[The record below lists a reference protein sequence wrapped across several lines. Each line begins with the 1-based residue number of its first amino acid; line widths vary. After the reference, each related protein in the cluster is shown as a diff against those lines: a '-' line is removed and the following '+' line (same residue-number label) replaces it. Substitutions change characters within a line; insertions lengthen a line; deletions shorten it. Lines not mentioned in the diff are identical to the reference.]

1 MSSPEIIDLNDLLS
15 PVSEENPAGSDIRKD
30 SSPTSNYYLIKDARN
45 SARAAERNSLF
56 DGGSDEAN
64 ENWRKIIDLAPKILR
79 EDAKDLEIA
88 SWYTEAL
95 IRRYGFQGLRD
106 GFTLISGL
114 IEHFWEH
121 LHPEPDEDGIE
132 TRVASLTGLN
142 GEGAEGVLIPPIRN
156 TPITQDLEP
165 GPFTIWQYRQ
175 AMDAQKVSD
184 EELRDKKI
192 AQMGF
197 SVADIEQTVANSSD
211 DFYINLRDDLNQ
223 SIEEYRKVRDMLD
236 THCGVHDAPPT
247 SNIINALEDTLST
260 VRHLAKLKLPEEN
273 SAEPTDDESSDNGTE
288 MSNTATS
295 NPAEQMIVGTIKT
308 RDDAFKQLN
317 QIAEFF
323 RKTEPHSPVSYAI
336 DRAIKWGD
344 MPLSELMK
352 ELISDSSS
360 RESYSSLT
368 GVDIKD

>member
-1 MSSPEIIDLNDLLS
+1 MSSPEIINLS
-15 PVSEENPAGSDIRKD
+15 DFLAPISEENPAGLDIRND
-30 SSPTSNYYLIKDARN
+30 PSPTSNYYQIKDARN
-45 SARAAERNSLF
+45 AARAAERNSLF
-56 DGGSDEAN
+56 DGSSDEASD
-64 ENWRKIIDLAPKILR
+64 NWKKIIELAPKILK
-79 EDAKDLEIA
+79 EDAKDLEVA

-106 GFTLISGL
+106 GFSLIRGL
-114 IEHFWEH
+114 IENFWQD

-156 TPITQDLEP
+156 TAITDNVDP

-175 AMDAQKVSD
+175 AADAQKVSED
-184 EELRDKKI
+184 DLREKKI
-192 AQMGF
+192 AQLGF
-197 SVADIEQTVANSSD
+197 SIAEIETAVAKSSD
-211 DFYINLRDDLNQ
+211 QYYIDLRDDLCTAL
-223 SIEEYRKVRDMLD
+223 EEYRKVRDMLD
-236 THCGVHDAPPT
+236 EHCGIHEAPPS
-247 SNIINALEDTLST
+247 SNIINALEDTLSS
-260 VRHLAKLKLPEEN
+260 VRHLAKLKLPDDTAEQT
-273 SAEPTDDESSDNGTE
+273 SAEEPEESEGE
-288 MSNTATS
+288 MASTVTNNSVEAAIS
-295 NPAEQMIVGTIKT
+295 GVIRS

-336 DRAIKWGD
+336 ERAIKWGD

-352 ELISDSSS
+352 ELISESSS

-368 GVDIKD
+368 GVDIRE